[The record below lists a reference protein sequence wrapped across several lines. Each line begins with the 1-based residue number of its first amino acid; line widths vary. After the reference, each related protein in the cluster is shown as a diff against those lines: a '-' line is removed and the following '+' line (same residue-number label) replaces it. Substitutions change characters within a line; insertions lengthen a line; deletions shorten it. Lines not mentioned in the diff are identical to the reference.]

1 MVILPHRAAQYART
15 MAELRFRVA
24 AGIVAA
30 GLVLGVAELVAA
42 FTGPDS
48 APPNALGSTVIDH
61 TPDSLRE
68 WVIQTF
74 GTNDKTLLFACMAL
88 VAVLVAGFIGAIERT
103 DHPRGS
109 WLLAALGLL
118 TAAVTIGR
126 AGFSAAWPTIIGIAA
141 GIYALRVSTDRIEDA
156 AAAAR
161 AGAPLEVAPSGDTT
175 NRPQNPAPSP
185 VRSATPKPVTEADAD
200 TTAPAGPSPGSAS
213 TAPGDEAM
221 GQPPRPASGSVQSA
235 LPKAAATEA
244 GSAIRAAPTASGAT
258 APAADQPANSDAASS
273 SEKTADHGASSEQEA
288 PETAASVAATEKE
301 LVAPT
306 AESVAR
312 PQRRQVLRGI
322 AITGGLALFSWVGG
336 RLIGMRRRDVSGERA
351 AIRLPEPSGPAVS
364 LAPDADLKL
373 PGLTP
378 YLTSNSDF
386 YRIDTALI
394 VPQVSVDDWSLRI
407 HGMVD
412 HEIHLSWGDLAKRTP
427 VETLVTLACVS
438 NPVGGDLIGN
448 ARWRGYR
455 LDELLAE
462 AGPHPDADM
471 VLSHSIDGFTAG
483 SPLAVL
489 TDGRDALLAIG
500 MNGEPL
506 PVAHGYPA
514 RLVVPGLY
522 GYVSA
527 TKWVTELEITRFDR
541 ATAYWTR
548 RGWSAYGPIKT
559 STRIDT
565 PRARAELRPG
575 SIAVAGVAWAQH
587 RGIRAVEVQID
598 DGPWQSARLSTEQS
612 IDTWRQW
619 VYDWNAT
626 PGPHT
631 IRARATDGSG
641 ETQTEARAPVV
652 PDGATGYPITT
663 VTIG

>member
-1 MVILPHRAAQYART
+1 

-30 GLVLGVAELVAA
+30 GLTLGVSELVAA
-42 FTGPDS
+42 FIGPDS

-61 TPDSLRE
+61 TPDGVRE

-74 GTNDKTLLFACMAL
+74 GTNDKTLLFVCMAL
-88 VAVLVAGFIGAIERT
+88 VAILVAGFIGVIERT

-118 TAAVTIGR
+118 TAAIAFGR
-126 AGFSAAWPTIIGIAA
+126 SGLSAAWPTVIGVAA
-141 GIYALRVSTDRIEDA
+141 GIYALRALTSRIDDA
-156 AAAAR
+156 AAARR
-161 AGAPLEVAPSGDTT
+161 AQPAAPSSASIGTAHGEDRAVAPRTT
-175 NRPQNPAPSP
+175 GHDSAE
-185 VRSATPKPVTEADAD
+185 SATPK
-200 TTAPAGPSPGSAS
+200 TTATQADSSSTHTSASPGR
-213 TAPGDEAM
+213 TDEVPE
-221 GQPPRPASGSVQSA
+221 QVRESPPAPASA
-235 LPKAAATEA
+235 
-244 GSAIRAAPTASGAT
+244 
-258 APAADQPANSDAASS
+258 
-273 SEKTADHGASSEQEA
+273 A
-288 PETAASVAATEKE
+288 PETTTGHRDSTNQGTTEIPEGAAIT
-301 LVAPT
+301 P
-306 AESVAR
+306 AESVAG
-312 PQRRQVLRGI
+312 RRQVLRGI
-322 AITGGLALFSWVGG
+322 AITGGLALLSGVGG
-336 RLIGMRRRDVSGERA
+336 RLIGARRRDVSGERA
-351 AIRLPEPSGPAVS
+351 AIQLPEPSGPTVS

-394 VPQVSVDDWSLRI
+394 LPQVSVDDWSLRI

-412 HEIHLSWGDLAKRTP
+412 HEIQLSWDDLAKRTP

-448 ARWRGYR
+448 ASWRGYR

-489 TDGRDALLAIG
+489 TDGRDALLAVG

-527 TKWVTELEITRFDR
+527 TKWVTELEVTRFDR

-559 STRIDT
+559 GTRIDT
-565 PRARAELRPG
+565 PRARAKLQPG
-575 SIAVAGVAWAQH
+575 NTAIAGVAWAQH

-598 DGPWQSARLSTEQS
+598 NGPWQPARLSTEQS
-612 IDTWRQW
+612 TDTWRQW

-631 IRARATDGSG
+631 IRARATDGTG

-652 PDGATGYPITT
+652 PDGATGYPSTT
-663 VTIG
+663 IQVT

>member
-1 MVILPHRAAQYART
+1 

-30 GLVLGVAELVAA
+30 GLALGVAELVAA
-42 FTGPDS
+42 FIGPDS

-61 TPDSLRE
+61 TPDGVRE

-74 GTNDKTLLFACMAL
+74 GTNDKTLLFVCMAL
-88 VAVLVAGFIGAIERT
+88 VAVLVAACIGAIERT

-118 TAAVTIGR
+118 TAAIAFGR
-126 AGFSAAWPTIIGIAA
+126 SGLSAVWPTVIGVAA
-141 GIYALRVSTDRIEDA
+141 GIYALRVLTARIDDA
-156 AAAAR
+156 AAAHMAR
-161 AGAPLEVAPSGDTT
+161 PA
-175 NRPQNPAPSP
+175 APSP
-185 VRSATPKPVTEADAD
+185 VPLVTPGEDQAGGPRTATARPKSTATEADSSSTD
-200 TTAPAGPSPGSAS
+200 AS
-213 TAPGDEAM
+213 
-221 GQPPRPASGSVQSA
+221 
-235 LPKAAATEA
+235 
-244 GSAIRAAPTASGAT
+244 AAPSKEAEQVGESA
-258 APAADQPANSDAASS
+258 AASS
-273 SEKTADHGASSEQEA
+273 SATPEPTAHRDSADQGTAGITQAGSVTAKEPASSSGG
-288 PETAASVAATEKE
+288 TAAASTARSTAAAAEKE
-301 LVAPT
+301 PA
-306 AESVAR
+306 ASGA
-312 PQRRQVLRGI
+312 QRRQVLRGI
-322 AITGGLALFSWVGG
+322 AITGGLALLSGVGG
-336 RLIGMRRRDVSGERA
+336 RLIGAQRRDVSGERA
-351 AIRLPEPSGPAVS
+351 AIQLPEPSGPAVS

-378 YLTSNSDF
+378 YLTSNSSF
-386 YRIDTALI
+386 YRIDTALTL
-394 VPQVSVDDWSLRI
+394 PQVSVADWSLRI

-412 HEIHLSWGDLAKRTP
+412 HEIQLSWDDLTKRTP

-448 ARWRGYR
+448 ASWRGYR

-483 SPLAVL
+483 SPLSVL
-489 TDGRDALLAIG
+489 TDGRDALLAVG

-559 STRIDT
+559 GTRIDT
-565 PRARAELRPG
+565 PRYRAELRPG
-575 SIAVAGVAWAQH
+575 SIAIAGVAWAQH

-598 DGPWQSARLSTEQS
+598 NGPWQSARLSTEQS

-619 VYDWNAT
+619 VYDWTAT

-631 IRARATDGSG
+631 IRARATDGTG

-652 PDGATGYPITT
+652 PDGATGYPSTT
-663 VTIG
+663 VQVG

>member
-1 MVILPHRAAQYART
+1 

-30 GLVLGVAELVAA
+30 GLALGVSELVAA
-42 FTGPDS
+42 FIGPDS

-61 TPDSLRE
+61 TPDGLRE

-74 GTNDKTLLFACMAL
+74 GTNDKTLLFVCMAL

-103 DHPRGS
+103 EHPRGS

-118 TAAVTIGR
+118 TAAIAFGR
-126 AGFSAAWPTIIGIAA
+126 TGFSTVWPTVIGVAA
-141 GIYALRVSTDRIEDA
+141 GIYALRALTSAIDDA

-161 AGAPLEVAPSGDTT
+161 TAQPA
-175 NRPQNPAPSP
+175 APSP
-185 VRSATPKPVTEADAD
+185 APVTTKNHAVRPQTATSATPKTTAAEADSSSTDASA
-200 TTAPAGPSPGSAS
+200 TPSERAEHVGLSAAASSSATPES
-213 TAPGDEAM
+213 TADHRDSVDRGTAETPEA
-221 GQPPRPASGSVQSA
+221 SSVTA
-235 LPKAAATEA
+235 EEL
-244 GSAIRAAPTASGAT
+244 APSSGAT
-258 APAADQPANSDAASS
+258 AARS
-273 SEKTADHGASSEQEA
+273 
-288 PETAASVAATEKE
+288 TAAAAEKE
-301 LVAPT
+301 PAT
-306 AESVAR
+306 SGQ
-312 PQRRQVLRGI
+312 QRRQVLRGI
-322 AITGGLALFSWVGG
+322 AITGGLALLGAVGG
-336 RLIGMRRRDVSGERA
+336 RLIGAQRRDVSGERA
-351 AIRLPEPSGPAVS
+351 AIQLPEPSGPTVS

-412 HEIHLSWGDLAKRTP
+412 HEIQLSWDDLAKRTP
-427 VETLVTLACVS
+427 VDTLVTLACVS

-448 ARWRGYR
+448 ASWRGYR

-489 TDGRDALLAIG
+489 TDGRDALLAVG

-559 STRIDT
+559 GTRIDT
-565 PRARAELRPG
+565 PRTRAKLQPG
-575 SIAVAGVAWAQH
+575 HTAIAGVAWAQH

-598 DGPWQSARLSTEQS
+598 DGPWQPARLSTEQS

-631 IRARATDGSG
+631 IRARATDGTG

-652 PDGATGYPITT
+652 PDGATGYPSTT
-663 VTIG
+663 IQVG